1 MARVVNKP
9 RLEPAQEPQQVSKKE
24 QKQQNI
30 QNKQEILNRTPGIET
45 LKDYISTILLSDSY
59 EEILTEMVD
68 KLLKDEQMALT
79 EASKADIKLQK
90 KMLGTAFSNVVAYGD
105 QQGLL
110 YLLSDRLGY
119 RRRY

>member
-1 MARVVNKP
+1 MARVVNRP
-9 RLEPAQEPQQVSKKE
+9 RLEPAPAEEKLSRRE
-24 QKQQNI
+24 QNQQNA
-30 QNKQEILNRTPGIET
+30 QNKQEILSRTPTYST
-45 LKDYISTILLSDSY
+45 LKDYISSILLSDSY
-59 EEILTEMVD
+59 EEILTQMVD

-79 EASKADIKLQK
+79 DASKKDIRMQK
-90 KMLGTAFSNVVAYGD
+90 KMLGAAFSEVATYGD